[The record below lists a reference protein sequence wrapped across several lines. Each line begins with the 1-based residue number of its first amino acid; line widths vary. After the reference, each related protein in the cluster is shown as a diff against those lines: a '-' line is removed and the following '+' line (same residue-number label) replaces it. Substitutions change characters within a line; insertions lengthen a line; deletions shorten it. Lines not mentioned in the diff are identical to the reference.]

1 MDFNDIGQ
9 IITNAQEHLATHDI
23 YKADLVSC
31 DSTVLGK
38 DTDERILRLIE
49 LDKYGEYLGR
59 YWHTMSSSP
68 NYKNGNK
75 ITFFIRKDGKLGG
88 IWSSIMGMID
98 TYEVFDHYDG
108 YYVGTRY
115 MVMGRNVSPMFI
127 AFYITEG
134 DNVKEIIEMSPIGLP
149 DTVHVARI
157 ALDYDGET
165 ATASSAVQQKYTLK
179 GSGYVLANEADLL
192 NVEDDDHDRSDRVID
207 DQKALC
213 KKLKARVKK
222 CTTLEEYVDAF
233 FEVIETARENPEEDI
248 SYTAGTY
255 PISIPGYENDC
266 MFNLM
271 RCTPQEDDEYYQ
283 LQMDIKLDTGGEKI
297 PYDTIYDDGGKLK
310 EKVLASDSFA
320 ALKDR
325 KILSVDIGVIET

>member
-1 MDFNDIGQ
+1 MDFGDIGQ
-9 IITNAQEHLATHDI
+9 IIKTAQEYLATHDI
-23 YKADLVSC
+23 YKADLMSC
-31 DSTVLGK
+31 DSTELGK
-38 DTDERILRLIE
+38 NTDERILKLIG

-68 NYKNGNK
+68 NYQSGNK

-115 MVMGRNVSPMFI
+115 MVMGSNVSAMFI

-134 DNVKEIIEMSPIGLP
+134 DKVKEIIEMSPIGLP
-149 DTVHVARI
+149 DMVHVTRI
-157 ALDYDGET
+157 ALDYDGEK

-192 NVEDDDHDRSDRVID
+192 NVEDDDYDRPDRVID

-222 CTTLEEYVDAF
+222 CKTLEEYVDAF
-233 FEVIETARENPEEDI
+233 FEVIERAKENPEEDI
-248 SYTAGTY
+248 SYTAGTN
-255 PISIPGYENDC
+255 PVSFPGHENEC
-266 MFNLM
+266 LFNLM

-283 LQMDIKLDTGGEKI
+283 LQMDIKLDVGDEKI
-297 PYDTIYDDGGKLK
+297 PYDIAYDDSGDLK
-310 EKVLASDSFA
+310 QKVLGSESFK

-325 KILSVDIGVIET
+325 EILGVDIAVIET